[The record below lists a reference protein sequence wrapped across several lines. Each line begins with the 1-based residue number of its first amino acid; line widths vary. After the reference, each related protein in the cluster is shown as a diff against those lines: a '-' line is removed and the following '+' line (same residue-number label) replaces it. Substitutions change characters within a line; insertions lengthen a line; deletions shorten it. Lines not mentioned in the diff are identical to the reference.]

1 MKRNM
6 LIIFLIFFYC
16 YESSISAKNLAE
28 IKGLYNTV
36 ILPLNDNVK
45 SNYFGKATIE
55 EESGIPAQE
64 IDSIYNNIIIN
75 MISNQFSSNIIRTD
89 NSSLIDSLVNEIEIT
104 GEDENVFSNLNKI
117 SIERY
122 KSFMSSYNADYVI
135 IINRH
140 YLKWQDTPLRTLFHI
155 ISYSVFD
162 SSKTEISRGSQF
174 FTSMDL
180 LDEQQLKKKCKKTTG
195 KIASNVS
202 DAITASLA
210 D

>member
-155 ISYSVFD
+155 IDRKSV
-162 SSKTEISRGSQF
+162 
-174 FTSMDL
+174 
-180 LDEQQLKKKCKKTTG
+180 
-195 KIASNVS
+195 V
-202 DAITASLA
+202 
-210 D
+210 

>member
-1 MKRNM
+1 M